1 MHSHDRSVLSKERRI
16 ANVMKLNTATN
27 LDNYTYSAEGLWELI
42 NAVFSCFTHCCTVL
56 GSTRARDIMW
66 QVCGASHTAAQYW
79 GPLEL
84 GT

>member
-1 MHSHDRSVLSKERRI
+1 MAGVWS
-16 ANVMKLNTATN
+16 
-27 LDNYTYSAEGLWELI
+27 
-42 NAVFSCFTHCCTVL
+42 FTHCSTVL
-56 GSTRARDIMW
+56 GSTRARDIMGQVCGASHTAAQYCGSTRARDIMG